1 VTLQDRVRKYTE
13 RGFQR
18 AEAEIL
24 VLIEESA
31 VAIFAAFPEHFIVFG
46 GATLVLFYDS
56 PRFSRDLDLLA
67 SPAKLPA
74 SEEILGIVRA
84 RIQPVAETFGLGQL
98 EFRTDREG
106 ADFVKQWV
114 IANQNAL
121 FSIDLTR
128 TGGNVLESQILKKTI
143 AGTPQGTVLA
153 PTANFLLLQK
163 CETFLDRRYIKARD
177 AFDIHLLVQQGAAL
191 DDHLLAHLED
201 FTLIKE
207 LDREFITG
215 RIEKIVPKL
224 CTVELRAVLPLP
236 VFEDLAK
243 KEFEP
248 IRHSLRTVF
257 SHWLGEAAQ

>member
-1 VTLQDRVRKYTE
+1 MVSRPDHTQRDFVHIMVAGCAEYGIKYHYKLCKIDRSPKYGSYSEMTLQDRVHKYTE

-18 AEAEIL
+18 VEAEIL

-31 VAIFAAFPEHFIVFG
+31 VAIFTAFPDHFVIFG

-67 SPAKLPA
+67 SPANLPT

-98 EFRTDREG
+98 QFRNDRES
-106 ADFVKQWV
+106 ADFVRQWV

-128 TGGNVLESQILKKTI
+128 IGGNVLESDLLKKTI
-143 AGTPQGTVLA
+143 AGVPQGTVLA
-153 PTANFLLLQK
+153 PTANFLLCQK
-163 CETFLDRRYIKARD
+163 CETFLDRRYVKARD
-177 AFDIHLLVQQGAAL
+177 AFDIHHLVHQGAAL
-191 DDHLLAHLED
+191 DEHLLAHLKD

-207 LDREFITG
+207 VR
-215 RIEKIVPKL
+215 
-224 CTVELRAVLPLP
+224 
-236 VFEDLAK
+236 
-243 KEFEP
+243 
-248 IRHSLRTVF
+248 S
-257 SHWLGEAAQ
+257 

>member
-1 VTLQDRVRKYTE
+1 VTLEDRIRKYTE

-24 VLIEESA
+24 VLIEETA
-31 VAIFAAFPEHFIVFG
+31 VAIFTAFPDRFIIFG
-46 GATLVLFYDS
+46 GATLVLFYYS

-67 SPAKLPA
+67 SPAKLPT
-74 SEEILGIVRA
+74 SEEIVGIVRA

-98 EFRTDREG
+98 EFRNDRES

-128 TGGNVLESQILKKTI
+128 IGGNVLESHLLKKTI
-143 AGTPQGTVLA
+143 AGTPPGTVLA

-163 CETFLDRRYIKARD
+163 CETFLDRRYVKARD
-177 AFDIHLLVQQGAAL
+177 AFDIHLLVHQGAAL
-191 DDHLLAHLED
+191 DEHLLAHLED

-207 LDREFITG
+207 LDREFIVG
-215 RIEKIVPKL
+215 RIEKIIPKL

-236 VFEDLAK
+236 VFEELAQ
-243 KEFEP
+243 KEFEA

-257 SHWLGEAAQ
+257 SPWLGEAAQ

>member
-1 VTLQDRVRKYTE
+1 MSLQDRVRKYTG
-13 RGFQR
+13 RGFQK

-31 VAIFAAFPEHFIVFG
+31 AAIFAAFPEHFIVFG

-74 SEEILGIVRA
+74 SDHIQGVVRA

-98 EFRTDREG
+98 EFRTDGES

-114 IANQNAL
+114 IANQNTL

-128 TGGNVLESQILKKTI
+128 IGGNVLESHLLKKTI
-143 AGTPQGTVLA
+143 AGTPPGTVLA

-163 CETFLDRRYIKARD
+163 CETFLGRRHIKARD
-177 AFDIHLLVQQGAAL
+177 AFDIHLLVHRGAAL
-191 DDHLLAHLED
+191 DEHLLEHLVD
-201 FTLIKE
+201 FTVIRE
-207 LDREFITG
+207 FDREFIAG

-236 VFEDLAK
+236 VFEELAQ
-243 KEFEP
+243 KEFEA

-257 SHWLGEAAQ
+257 SPWLGEAAQ

>member
-1 VTLQDRVRKYTE
+1 LQ
-13 RGFQR
+13 
-18 AEAEIL
+18 
-24 VLIEESA
+24 
-31 VAIFAAFPEHFIVFG
+31 
-46 GATLVLFYDS
+46 
-56 PRFSRDLDLLA
+56 
-67 SPAKLPA
+67 
-74 SEEILGIVRA
+74 
-84 RIQPVAETFGLGQL
+84 
-98 EFRTDREG
+98 FRNDRES
-106 ADFVKQWV
+106 ADFVKRWV

-128 TGGNVLESQILKKTI
+128 TGGSVLESQILKKTI
-143 AGTPQGTVLA
+143 AGTPQGTVLT

-177 AFDIHLLVQQGAAL
+177 AFDIHLLVHQGAAL